1 MDHLRYQFC
10 HSCGLTVAFVIFY
23 AEIFS
28 YFNLVIFPR
37 LVKPFLTDF
46 TPVPFPFLGCI
57 VFSSLHPNP
66 LTFFQSPSDFNS
78 ESLPTGGILCR

>member
-46 TPVPFPFLGCI
+46 TPVPFPFLGC
-57 VFSSLHPNP
+57 
-66 LTFFQSPSDFNS
+66 
-78 ESLPTGGILCR
+78 C